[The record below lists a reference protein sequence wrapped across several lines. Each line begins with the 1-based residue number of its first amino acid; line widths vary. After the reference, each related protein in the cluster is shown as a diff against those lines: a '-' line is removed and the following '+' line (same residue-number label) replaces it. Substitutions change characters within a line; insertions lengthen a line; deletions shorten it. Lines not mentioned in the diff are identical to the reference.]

1 MLAGKTGVTTLTVTG
16 SSCPVN
22 TSATNSHLSSSGVCC
37 LWTVPTG
44 ATEAEFQIW
53 GGGGNS
59 AACSHG
65 TCCALGFSGGNGEY
79 TYVRMKVTAG
89 QTYTLCAGG
98 AACYGSCYSSCNA
111 DGCNSFVCGSNS
123 TCIVS
128 CGGTSSTCGYYP
140 FIKTYYPD
148 ADLAAMACDG
158 NSTTMWMGTCA
169 YASGG
174 VHQSYRFGA
183 QCGVGGVA
191 TANTTS
197 IVAKVPSSHASQGTC
212 GSNYLYA
219 CYNNKGVNFDH
230 TTANVIVPY
239 NSQCYGFGCMYSSC
253 GENASYSVGN
263 VKRFPGMGGVFPS
276 YVCGSYDNTYGD
288 RGSAGLIRVS
298 YK

>member
-1 MLAGKTGVTTLTVTG
+1 
-16 SSCPVN
+16 
-22 TSATNSHLSSSGVCC
+22 
-37 LWTVPTG
+37 
-44 ATEAEFQIW
+44 
-53 GGGGNS
+53 
-59 AACSHG
+59 
-65 TCCALGFSGGNGEY
+65 
-79 TYVRMKVTAG
+79 
-89 QTYTLCAGG
+89 
-98 AACYGSCYSSCNA
+98 
-111 DGCNSFVCGSNS
+111 
-123 TCIVS
+123 
-128 CGGTSSTCGYYP
+128 
-140 FIKTYYPD
+140 
-148 ADLAAMACDG
+148 
-158 NSTTMWMGTCA
+158 
-169 YASGG
+169 